1 MTSPD
6 PETKAL
12 QDAIFLSKVARAR
25 RTPLSEK
32 IADGPLLFDRN
43 IEIMRSGIRAD
54 HPEFSSE
61 QVEKEVSRRLKVARM
76 IDETGIYHDAGFIGD
91 DD

>member
-25 RTPLSEK
+25 QTPMSQK
-32 IADGPLLFDRN
+32 IADGPLLFDQN
-43 IEIMRSGIRAD
+43 IEIMRAGIRAD
-54 HPEFSSE
+54 HPEFSPE
-61 QVEKEVSRRLKVARM
+61 QVEKEISRRLKIARM
-76 IDETGIYHDAGFIGD
+76 IDEADIYQDAGTID
-91 DD
+91 EQS

>member
-25 RTPLSEK
+25 QTPMSEK
-32 IADGPLLFDRN
+32 IADGPLLFDQN
-43 IEIMRSGIRAD
+43 IEIMRAGIRAD
-54 HPEFSSE
+54 HPEFSPE
-61 QVEKEVSRRLKVARM
+61 QVEKEISRRLKIARM
-76 IDETGIYHDAGFIGD
+76 IDEADIYQDAGTID
-91 DD
+91 EQS